1 MKPRPLFA
9 FGCLAAILTLFVV
22 PAHAAAGRFSA
33 TLDPAEAAQV
43 GLVRLSSDQVAVL
56 DALVRHDAV
65 TVANASSAHPVA
77 ARFSQRLSAD
87 ERRNAGLT
95 LLSETE
101 LARLDDHVEGFSRPA
116 APGAVSAT
124 LATPA
129 TATTSPTAVQ
139 WKQEPEIHGSVSFMV
154 GAGSHGYSE
163 YGGAMDVTYFDPAH
177 GFELSAGYA
186 ELHTSG
192 GTCYRRF

>member
-1 MKPRPLFA
+1 MNLRSLFS
-9 FGCLAAILTLFVV
+9 FGCLAAILTLLIS
-22 PAHAAAGRFSA
+22 PAHAADRRFSA
-33 TLDPAEAAQV
+33 TLNPAEAAQV
-43 GLVRLSSDQVAVL
+43 GLVRLTSDQVAVL
-56 DALVRHDAV
+56 DALVRHDAA
-65 TVANASSAHPVA
+65 TVANASAAHPVA
-77 ARFSQRLSAD
+77 PRFSQRLSAD

-101 LARLDDHVEGFSRPA
+101 LGRLDADVEGFSRPT
-116 APGAVSAT
+116 APGAAAAT

-129 TATTSPTAVQ
+129 TVVASPTAVQ

-177 GFELSAGYA
+177 GFELSAGYS

-192 GTCYRRF
+192 GTCFRRF

>member
-1 MKPRPLFA
+1 MTLRSLFP
-9 FGCLAAILTLFVV
+9 FGCFAAILALLVL
-22 PAHAAAGRFSA
+22 PAHAADGRFSA
-33 TLDPAEAAQV
+33 TLNPAEAAQV
-43 GLVRLSSDQVAVL
+43 GLVRLTSDQVAVL
-56 DALVRHDAV
+56 DALVRRDAT
-65 TVANASSAHPVA
+65 TVANASAAHPVA

-101 LARLDDHVEGFSRPA
+101 LARLDADVEGFSRPVV
-116 APGAVSAT
+116 PGAVSAT
-124 LATPA
+124 LTAPAAA
-129 TATTSPTAVQ
+129 TASPTAVQ
-139 WKQEPEIHGSVSFMV
+139 WKREPEIHGSVSFMV